1 MLSQKMKK
9 IRIKLLSLP
18 KVKLSGLFSSLNSF
32 LLSFFTYKHYMINF
46 YTPTQKQKLY
56 FLIRNISKRYKKKV

>member
-18 KVKLSGLFSSLNSF
+18 KVKLSGLFSSWNSF
-32 LLSFFTYKHYMINF
+32 RLSFFTYKHYMINF

-56 FLIRNISKRYKKKV
+56 FFNKKYKQKV